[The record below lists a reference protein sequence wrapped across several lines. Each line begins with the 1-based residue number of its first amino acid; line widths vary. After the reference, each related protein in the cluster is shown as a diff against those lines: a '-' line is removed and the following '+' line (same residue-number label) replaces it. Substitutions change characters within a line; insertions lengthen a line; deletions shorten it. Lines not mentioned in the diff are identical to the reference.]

1 MLGGRVACLLKEISR
16 LAGAT
21 HSGLSVSVWNT
32 PTHIGSELNVRV
44 VSDESV
50 EG

>member
-1 MLGGRVACLLKEISR
+1 MLGRRFERLLKEISR
-16 LAGAT
+16 LTGAT
-21 HSGLSVSVWNT
+21 QSSLSVTVWNT
-32 PTHIGSELNVRV
+32 LTNIGSELNVRV